1 MIHKL
6 SVVISLMLFT
16 NWFVILFI
24 FYLFILH
31 LCQLMQC
38 FMVGKKNLK

>member
-6 SVVISLMLFT
+6 NVVISLMLFT

-24 FYLFILH
+24 FLFIYFTFVLTH
-31 LCQLMQC
+31 AM
-38 FMVGKKNLK
+38 FYGGKKI